1 LARPLQFLA
10 GMRPSTVRAVTV
22 QFLVFALASV
32 LLLASGCRREE
43 ITHFRVRKA
52 SGAMD
57 SSRCPVRPA
66 PREYSPTGVVIW
78 RERAEADAAEGL
90 DRCGR

>member
-1 LARPLQFLA
+1 
-10 GMRPSTVRAVTV
+10 MRPSTLRAVTV

-43 ITHFRVRKA
+43 ITHYPVRRV
-52 SGAMD
+52 SGAMG
-57 SSRCPVRPA
+57 SARCPVTPA

-78 RERAEADAAEGL
+78 RERAEADAAQGL